1 MPAPFPR
8 RPGSGKPR
16 GMQAYRPL
24 RAAAWMMGAVVSF
37 VAMAVAGREIQAG
50 DEHLRAHALPLG
62 HRVRGRSCRS
72 SGAVRAGFAQVRSLR
87 PWLHLKRNLFHY
99 TGQNLWFFAVA
110 AIPLS
115 QLVALEFTN
124 PIWVALL
131 APFLLGERLTRA
143 RIAGAGVGFARRPRG
158 RPARQHPPRRRPC
171 RRARRRRLLRAQ
183 HHLHQADHA
192 LRQRALRDLLDDAL
206 QGTASLLLSLPGGIP
221 APSAATLPWL
231 IVVGLTGLTAHYSL
245 TSALGYAPASIVAP
259 MEFVRLPL
267 DRGRRA
273 CWLYGEPLRARG
285 LRRRGADHRRQ
296 PHQPARAKPAAPG
309 PDDSAFCC
317 TCEYARRPRGLARVE
332 RAVTISKIEPG
343 VNPS

>member
-37 VAMAVAGREIQAG
+37 VAMAVAGREIQV
-50 DEHLRAHALPLG
+50 EMNTFELMLY
-62 HRVRGRSCRS
+62 RSAIGFAVIVPVIWRS
-72 SGAVRAGFAQVRSLR
+72 AAGFAQVRSLR
-87 PWLHLKRNLFHY
+87 PWLHVKRNLFHY
-99 TGQNLWFFAVA
+99 TGQNLWFFAVT

-131 APFLLGERLTRA
+131 APFFLGERLTRA
-143 RIAGAGVGFARRPRG
+143 RIAGAGVGFLG
-158 RPARQHPPRRRPC
+158 V
-171 RRARRRRLLRAQ
+171 LVVAQ
-183 HHLHQADHA
+183 PGSTHLGAGHA
-192 LRQRALRDLLDDAL
+192 AALAAAVCFAMNTIYTKQIMRFDSVLCVIFWMTLM

-231 IVVGLTGLTAHYSL
+231 VVVGLTGLTRALLAH
-245 TSALGYAPASIVAP
+245 LGP
-259 MEFVRLPL
+259 RLRAGL
-267 DRGRRA
+267 DRGAHGVRPPAAHRGRRHVA
-273 CWLYGEPLRARG
+273 LPRAAPPRG
-285 LRRRGADHRRQ
+285 LRRRRADHRRQ
-296 PHQPARAKPAAPG
+296 PHQPARRNPPHPGLTILPFVAPANVLRDPR
-309 PDDSAFCC
+309 SC
-317 TCEYARRPRGLARVE
+317 TGGEGRDF
-332 RAVTISKIEPG
+332 SKIETG